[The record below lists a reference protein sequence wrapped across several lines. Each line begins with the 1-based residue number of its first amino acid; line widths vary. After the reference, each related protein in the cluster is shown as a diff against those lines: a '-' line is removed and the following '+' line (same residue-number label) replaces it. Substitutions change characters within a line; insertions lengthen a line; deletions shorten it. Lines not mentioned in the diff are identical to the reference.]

1 MHKYLVLA
9 ALAAPAVLLAAMP
22 AAAKDRRTVLACANV
37 GAVDISMQ
45 ARSVVRVKGT
55 AVRHQFKVEFEAA
68 PRIPGFAAGQVL
80 SFTVAG
86 VPVGT
91 RALKTAPDGD
101 LVAELEL
108 DSRKRGA
115 NAFPAGFP
123 ALAAGALVEVGRG
136 GTAVL
141 SCALK

>member
-1 MHKYLVLA
+1 MQKFLVSAAVVAAAAVLA
-9 ALAAPAVLLAAMP
+9 ASP

-37 GAVDISMQ
+37 GATDISVQ

-55 AVRHQFKVEFEAA
+55 AVRQQFKVEFEAA
-68 PRIPGFAAGQVL
+68 PNVPGFTTGQML

-86 VPVGT
+86 VPVGA
-91 RALKTAPDGD
+91 RALKVAPDGD

-108 DSRKRGA
+108 DSRKRGLK
-115 NAFPAGFP
+115 AFPAGFP
-123 ALAAGALVEVGRG
+123 ALAVGALVEVGSG